1 MMISIPS
8 IDTVVFP
15 LLVTVRET
23 TVELLDRW
31 QQWSDET
38 FSGKYRDAI
47 ETLVGGFL
55 LLVCTIVLRAYVIAK
70 VSLPITFSYWFA
82 VNKQRFL
89 AESGLWVEQLTY
101 KLLPVADTFDEC
113 WAELAQATAA
123 QQEIL
128 GYELSWACHAEDL
141 LT

>member
-8 IDTVVFP
+8 TNTVAFP
-15 LLVTVRET
+15 SLVTAKENT
-23 TVELLDRW
+23 AELFDRW

-38 FSGKYRDAI
+38 FGGKYRDAV

-55 LLVCTIVLRAYVIAK
+55 LLVCTVALRAYVIAK
-70 VSLPITFSYWFA
+70 VSLPITFGYWFA

-101 KLLPVADTFDEC
+101 KLLPVIDTCDEC
-113 WAELAQATAA
+113 WDELAQAVVV

-128 GYELSWACHAEDL
+128 GYELSWAVSAEPSR
-141 LT
+141 